1 MTKKKRI
8 TLGVAAILLAFT
20 VNSQSYSQDY
30 TENSSSL
37 ISFEEIKDEIT
48 VYPGRVSL
56 NNGTGTIYSVADIGT
71 YQLKFNLI
79 AKEKEYLE
87 EGRDLFLEFFPVTNY
102 SGFIKKWSIEIY
114 DARDTRKLNPLQII
128 SGGEALDSTNPI
140 STNISENILNSLNP
154 VTDLMYV
161 MKVYDEKGRMDETK
175 PEFIHITRDK
185 MEDFEAAG
193 FMKEQDSFKNRL
205 TNSADSR
212 RVKNI
217 ILMGANV
224 KILGSGLGDYKKV
237 SINGVERDIDLEDS
251 FSYDNYLGAG
261 ETIIPVELIDQ
272 DGKKVLH
279 NIEVSIPTRYDFLIG
294 LADITVGQNKTS
306 GNHDILNP
314 NNMYRENFFKTG
326 RLAFYYKG
334 LVDKYRIT
342 AHADTYDNEIENMF
356 KDFTRRD
363 PSYYY
368 RKLEYDPIEFN
379 YGDDSVLY
387 SDVDT
392 QGKMYLRV
400 DWDKNTAL
408 WGNYNTG
415 FTGTKYGEYNRTLYG
430 ARVEFNSLENNGF
443 GESKHHLKAF
453 GANPDSVYAHDEL
466 LGTGGSFYY
475 MSYRDIVVGSAK
487 ITVQVKDPTT
497 GRVLGRVELQ
507 EGTDYSINETQG
519 LIRLV
524 RPLNIIIPER
534 VGKDIISEQP
544 LSGYLNFLV
553 IDYEYYSRKIDMD
566 SNIGGIRGKSWIHE
580 NVAIGGT
587 VVDTNSGDHQYTLT
601 SGDVTLKKSE
611 GTFLRGEIAQS
622 KGDAV
627 YENSISINGGLDFF
641 NREVGYD
648 RGNKGNAYLV
658 EGSFALRDISDK
670 FAPRDV
676 ITAWYDRKNNGFS
689 SASDRASLARENY
702 GITGEYQATE
712 KLFLSIEHENYE
724 DRNKDFTSNITSKV
738 TTSETRQ
745 TTAGAEYILN
755 EKVTLGGEILHTKS
769 KGRVEDKATI
779 DREGDNGKA
788 TIVGTKVEYKITPD
802 KKIYAKG
809 QVTADRTDEYEN
821 NNSVSLGT
829 IMALTDKL
837 RVDGEVTTGTRGN
850 GADLGVAYSVN
861 DKHELYSKYS
871 VLNDNG
877 GNDGVLTIGQSAMM
891 TDRTRIYHENQF
903 LRGYGGKGFTGGYGV
918 DYQKSEHLWLGGL
931 YQGGELNVD
940 RGTIKK
946 DSVTLEAKFQKKDFN
961 VRNTLEYSRTR
972 GEGNDIDIDSWGTA
986 NRFKK
991 VIDQEYTVFGVG
1003 NYLDAK
1009 NKSNGD
1015 REARNLELGLGT
1027 AYRPIWNDKL
1037 NFIGKYSYIYDLGS
1051 LGQLNS
1057 NFGEKAHVVSL
1068 NTIYE
1073 INEKWDIGFKYA
1085 YRQEKVR
1092 VDRDSGPWFA
1102 SSLDLLAVRLNYEVV
1117 RKWDLFGE
1125 YHWLRNITDE
1135 QIKHGAM
1142 VGVYRELNDNV
1153 QLGVGYN
1160 FTQFDDDLTRL
1171 DYKSKGWFINL
1182 IGKF

>member
-20 VNSQSYSQDY
+20 LNSQTYSQDY
-30 TENSSSL
+30 AENTSSL
-37 ISFEEIKDEIT
+37 ISFEELKDEIT
-48 VYPGRVSL
+48 IYPGRVSL
-56 NNGTGTIYSVADIGT
+56 NNGTGTIYSIADVGA
-71 YQLKFNLI
+71 YQLKLNLI
-79 AKEKEYLE
+79 AKEEVILE
-87 EGRDLFLEFFPVTNY
+87 EGKDLFLEFYPVTNY
-102 SGFIKKWSIEIY
+102 SGFIKNWSVEIY
-114 DARDTRKLNPLQII
+114 DARDRRKLNPLQVIN
-128 SGGEALDSTNPI
+128 GDETLDMNIPI
-140 STNISENILNSLNP
+140 STKIAGGMLDSLNP
-154 VTDLMYV
+154 VTDLMYI
-161 MKVYDEKGRMDETK
+161 MKVYDEKGKMDET
-175 PEFIHITRDK
+175 ELGFVHIDRNEK
-185 MEDFEAAG
+185 EEFEANK
-193 FMKEQDSFKNRL
+193 FMKEQDSFKDKLANARD
-205 TNSADSR
+205 NR

-217 ILMGANV
+217 VLLGANV
-224 KILGSGLGDYKKV
+224 KILGSGLGNYKKV
-237 SINGVERDIDLEDS
+237 AINGVEREIDLEET

-261 ETIIPVELIDQ
+261 DTIIPVELIDQ
-272 DGKKVLH
+272 DGKKFLH

-294 LADITVGQNKTS
+294 LADITVGKNNTS
-306 GNHDILNP
+306 GNQDILNP
-314 NNMYRENFFKTG
+314 NSLYRENFFKTG
-326 RLAFYYKG
+326 RLAFYYRG

-342 AHADTYDNEIENMF
+342 AHADTYEQELENMF

-400 DWDKNTAL
+400 DWDKNTVL

-430 ARVEFNSLENNGF
+430 ARAEFNTLENNKF
-443 GESKHHLKAF
+443 GESKHHLSLF

-487 ITVQVKDPTT
+487 LSVQVKDPTT
-497 GRVLGRVELQ
+497 GRILGRVELQ

-519 LIRLV
+519 LIRLT
-524 RPLNIIIPER
+524 RPLSIIIPER
-534 VGKDIISEQP
+534 VGKDIVSEQP

-553 IDYEYYSRKIDMD
+553 VDYEYYSRKIDMD
-566 SNIGGIRGKSWIHE
+566 SNIGGIRGKSWIHD
-580 NVAIGGT
+580 NVALGGT
-587 VVDTNSGDHQYTLT
+587 VVDTNSGEHQYTLT
-601 SGDVTLKKSE
+601 AGDLTLKKSE
-611 GTFLRGEIAQS
+611 GTFLRGEVAQS

-641 NREVGYD
+641 DREVGYD
-648 RGNKGNAYLV
+648 RGKKGDAYLV
-658 EGSFALRDISDK
+658 EGSLALMDISER
-670 FAPRDV
+670 FTPRDV
-676 ITAWYDRKNNGFS
+676 FTFWYDRKNRGFS
-689 SASDRASLARENY
+689 SANDRASLERENY
-702 GITGEYQATE
+702 GITGEHQVTDR
-712 KLFLSIEHENYE
+712 LFLTIEHENYKE
-724 DRNKDFTSNITSKV
+724 NEIN
-738 TTSETRQ
+738 TTTETEQ
-745 TTAGAEYILN
+745 TTAGAEYVLN
-755 EKVTLGGEILHTKS
+755 EKVTLGGEILQIESSGKLLDDS
-769 KGRVEDKATI
+769 GI
-779 DREGDNGKA
+779 NREADNGKA
-788 TIVGTKVEYKITPD
+788 TIVGAKAEYKITPD
-802 KKIYAKG
+802 KKVYTKG
-809 QVTADRTDEYEN
+809 QITADKSGGYKT
-821 NNSVSLGT
+821 NNSVSVGT
-829 IMALTDKL
+829 AMSVSEKL
-837 RVDGEVTTGTRGN
+837 RLDGELTTGTRGN
-850 GADLGVAYSVN
+850 GADVGVAYSVN

-877 GNDGVLTIGQSAMM
+877 GNDGVFTVGQSAMM

-918 DYQKSEHLWLGGL
+918 DYQKNEHLWLGAL

-946 DSVTLEAKFQKKDFN
+946 DSMTLEAKFEKKGFN
-961 VRNTLEYSRTR
+961 MRNTLEYSRTR
-972 GEGNDIDIDSWGTA
+972 GEGDETDIDSWGTA

-991 VIDQEYTVFGVG
+991 VINDEYTLFGVG
-1003 NYLDAK
+1003 NFLDGK
-1009 NKSNGD
+1009 NKSTGET
-1015 REARNLELGLGT
+1015 EARNAELGLGT

-1051 LGQLNS
+1051 LGQLNT
-1057 NFGEKAHVVSL
+1057 NFGEKAHVLSL

-1073 INEKWDIGFKYA
+1073 ISEKWDIGFKYA

-1102 SSLDLLAVRLNYEVV
+1102 SSLDLFAVRLNYELI

-1125 YHWLRNITDE
+1125 YHWLRNITDD

-1142 VGVYRELNDNV
+1142 VGVYRELNDNL